1 VQINVNERLAHLP
14 TLLKIVTSL
23 IDVTEMIADTVTMQ
37 VSDRGS
43 FSTIISH
50 VGLLDGPRAARAFFL
65 GCLLRNIKKLDINLR
80 LPLCDYDGLEAA
92 PEVAS
97 FTTTW
102 IQHPYAIRNMSKLR
116 RLRIWLDHDE
126 SCTWSRVN
134 ERTTLS
140 PLQSLANLPTLDIS
154 INLLK
159 LHPKYETAERHF
171 TTNSAPSSL
180 LIHRRYRQRY
190 HSNDG
195 VNVQHEPDFPVLGE
209 YADFFGSSMEKL
221 EEHERY
227 TLNDGRDP
235 MQEIYDLEPLHADQT
250 I

>member
-1 VQINVNERLAHLP
+1 
-14 TLLKIVTSL
+14 
-23 IDVTEMIADTVTMQ
+23 MIADTVTIQ
-37 VSDRGS
+37 ISDRGS

-50 VGLLDGPRAARAFFL
+50 AGLFDGPPRAATSFFL
-65 GCLLRNIKKLDINLR
+65 SCLVRNIKKLDINLR
-80 LPLCDYDGLEAA
+80 LHLCDYAGLEATA
-92 PEVAS
+92 PEVAPP

-102 IQHPYAIRNMSKLR
+102 TQHHLHAIKNMPNLR

-126 SCTWSRVN
+126 SCTWSIVN

-140 PLQSLANLPTLDIS
+140 PLQSLANLLPTLDIS
-154 INLLK
+154 INLPK
-159 LHPKYETAERHF
+159 LHPKYETPERHF
-171 TTNSAPSSL
+171 TVPSGL
-180 LIHRRYRQRY
+180 QIHRRYRQRE

-209 YADFFGSSMEKL
+209 YAEFMGLSMEQV

-227 TLNDGRDP
+227 KWNEGGDP
-235 MQEIYDLEPLHADQT
+235 MQEIYDLEPPRVSQR